1 MIKLF
6 TNKSPTSQ
14 LNQEPHAFDLTWKNY
29 LPSISQFCC
38 CFQRQGIRLEE
49 EGEGQLIEPAYYNDH
64 SLHRGET
71 LQNYLDNSRDW
82 EFESVLS
89 QSDLPHF
96 VTRNPFGTSKK
107 KMNKRKKRQ
116 RRERPVIMETDL
128 EEGDLHGYD
137 IHEEDAEF
145 LADDQI
151 AHLAYNRYSKNIDQ
165 YGEDVYYNVIQGPII
180 QEMQTSKATYAARS
194 VPGLQSSLD
203 NEASNKLNPKSS
215 TSIPQ
220 AELVDQTDNT
230 IPAEEQNLG
239 KLTLHI
245 QQEEQIK
252 QISDIDSIAAS
263 EALDE
268 YENTA
273 YSSGRYHANEDDFHL
288 PSLVNNAPFVSDQHP
303 FTYFTEQ
310 ISKHVHS
317 EEEEEEEDNN
327 QGLKNAFNLGRK
339 LLGV

>member
-1 MIKLF
+1 
-6 TNKSPTSQ
+6 
-14 LNQEPHAFDLTWKNY
+14 
-29 LPSISQFCC
+29 
-38 CFQRQGIRLEE
+38 
-49 EGEGQLIEPAYYNDH
+49 
-64 SLHRGET
+64 
-71 LQNYLDNSRDW
+71 
-82 EFESVLS
+82 
-89 QSDLPHF
+89 
-96 VTRNPFGTSKK
+96 
-107 KMNKRKKRQ
+107 
-116 RRERPVIMETDL
+116 METDL

-151 AHLAYNRYSKNIDQ
+151 AHLAYNRYSK
-165 YGEDVYYNVIQGPII
+165 GPII

-327 QGLKNAFNLGRK
+327 QGLKNAFNLVAMKYIFNSREI
-339 LLGV
+339 L

>member
-151 AHLAYNRYSKNIDQ
+151 AHLAYNRYSK
-165 YGEDVYYNVIQGPII
+165 VIHSFLII
-180 QEMQTSKATYAARS
+180 WFC
-194 VPGLQSSLD
+194 V
-203 NEASNKLNPKSS
+203 
-215 TSIPQ
+215 
-220 AELVDQTDNT
+220 
-230 IPAEEQNLG
+230 
-239 KLTLHI
+239 
-245 QQEEQIK
+245 
-252 QISDIDSIAAS
+252 
-263 EALDE
+263 
-268 YENTA
+268 
-273 YSSGRYHANEDDFHL
+273 
-288 PSLVNNAPFVSDQHP
+288 
-303 FTYFTEQ
+303 
-310 ISKHVHS
+310 
-317 EEEEEEEDNN
+317 
-327 QGLKNAFNLGRK
+327 
-339 LLGV
+339 